1 MAFAEYVARRSL
13 APGHIVDTPYTLILP
28 SLSRCQLGRDRRTS
42 RKVSMSG
49 AAETLFYFAKR
60 TWQVQT
66 EPVLLDEAQTLI
78 EFLDS
83 IDDGQSFTFDP
94 YGSPDSRSSSCAVV
108 VSDDQGYTLER
119 VRTRGRSGADD
130 YFEFSFG
137 VREL

>member
-13 APGHIVDTPYTLILP
+13 APGHVAGTPYTLILP
-28 SLSRCQLGRDRRTS
+28 SLSRCQLGRERKTS
-42 RKVSMSG
+42 RAVSLSG
-49 AAETLFYFAKR
+49 ASETLYYYSKR

-66 EPVLLDEAQTLI
+66 EPVPLDEAQVLI
-78 EFLDS
+78 EFLES

-94 YGSPDSRSSSCAVV
+94 YGMPDQRSTSCTVV
-108 VSDDQGYTLER
+108 VSDDQGYTLDR
-119 VRTRGRSGADD
+119 MMPLGSGGARD